1 MDAQLKQFDVII
13 VGGGPAG
20 SILAWK
26 MPECRSV
33 LLVDRRFLLTPDRL
47 YEREKSCG
55 GMLDETAQK
64 ALAKLGIPVPKRVLA
79 EPQVF
84 AVRAVDFDNN
94 SERYYQ
100 KQYVNI
106 DRAQLDAYLLQLAAK
121 RPNVTVWQG
130 AQASQIREEKNTV
143 SVKICRE
150 DGSCERVRASYLVG
164 ADGAG
169 SMVRRYL
176 TIQDTTGKMQKNQ
189 PKMYASLQE
198 WHKMP
203 KTLPYYV
210 STFNESVTD
219 FYSWIIPEGEYM
231 IIGSAIPQGADVRQR
246 FLRFKRDLASKG
258 FDVSS
263 PVKER
268 GALILRPQPWGSV
281 QSGKKRI
288 FLAGEAAGLISPSS
302 AEGISFALRSGE
314 KLAAAFAGQTPAG
327 IRRRY
332 EKELAPL
339 KLSIA
344 LKSLKS
350 PIMYQKKWRGMVFRS
365 KALSMKVNG
374 EADG

>member
-1 MDAQLKQFDVII
+1 M
-13 VGGGPAG
+13 
-20 SILAWK
+20 
-26 MPECRSV
+26 
-33 LLVDRRFLLTPDRL
+33 
-47 YEREKSCG
+47 
-55 GMLDETAQK
+55 
-64 ALAKLGIPVPKRVLA
+64 
-79 EPQVF
+79 
-84 AVRAVDFDNN
+84 
-94 SERYYQ
+94 
-100 KQYVNI
+100 
-106 DRAQLDAYLLQLAAK
+106 
-121 RPNVTVWQG
+121 VW
-130 AQASQIREEKNTV
+130 
-143 SVKICRE
+143 
-150 DGSCERVRASYLVG
+150 
-164 ADGAG
+164 
-169 SMVRRYL
+169 RYL